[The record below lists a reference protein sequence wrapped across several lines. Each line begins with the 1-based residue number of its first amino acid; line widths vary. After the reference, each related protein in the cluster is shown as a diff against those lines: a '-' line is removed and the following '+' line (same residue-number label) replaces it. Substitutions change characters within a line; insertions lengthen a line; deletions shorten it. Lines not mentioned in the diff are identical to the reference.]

1 LFPGTRVQRLQAS
14 SGKRAIVWIG
24 LAFIGLLLL
33 ALIATAFTSSD
44 PTGTLLI
51 GVAVIAMFGAAYGL
65 MVWQTRRMLAELDR
79 IADATGMA
87 AGAVSGMIPGTAAYP
102 VVAGRLAGG
111 ALEARSMKQSAGG
124 PFTRVRVTDTGNAP
138 ALLAWLSQDSAAHKV
153 SLLSGSV
160 DGTNMY
166 ADISGVLG
174 QTRVAD
180 AMIRLADR
188 LKQGA

>member
-1 LFPGTRVQRLQAS
+1 MQRLQAS

-87 AGAVSGMIPGTAAYP
+87 AGAVGGMIPGTAAYP